1 MGMQYPEIT
10 EQHIEFIGQQK
21 IFFVGTAADTGSVS
35 VSPKGMDSLK
45 VINSKLVA
53 WLNLT
58 GSGNE
63 TSAHV
68 QINPRMTI
76 MFSAF
81 EGQPL
86 ILRLYGKARVLHQA
100 DAQWENYISLFP
112 VTPGSRQI
120 FILDVE
126 STQASCGTAVPLYQ
140 YVEGRDSLNQF
151 AAKKG
156 PDGIKKYWKL
166 KNQQSLDGF
175 PTNIVKLSG
184 IDES

>member
-21 IFFVGTAADTGSVS
+21 IFFVGTAADTGSVNI
-35 VSPKGMDSLK
+35 SPKGMDSLK
-45 VINSKLVA
+45 VINNKQVA
-53 WLNLT
+53 WLNVT

-81 EGQPL
+81 EGRPL

-100 DAQWENYISLFP
+100 DAQWGEYISLFP
-112 VTPGSRQI
+112 TTPGSRQI
-120 FILDVE
+120 FILDIE
-126 STQASCGTAVPLYQ
+126 STLASCGTAVPLYQ
-140 YVEGRDSLNQF
+140 YVEDRDALNQF
-151 AAKKG
+151 SKKQG
-156 PDGIKKYWKL
+156 TEGLKKYWKL

-175 PTNIVKLSG
+175 PTNIAKLSG
-184 IDES
+184 IEEK